1 LDNKLNIISKPSPNF
16 GERKNNTKPHI
27 IVIHY
32 TAMRNAREALR
43 LLRDPKSEVSSHYLI
58 DETGQIFS
66 LVKEHYRA
74 WHAGVGKWRGC
85 EDINSSSIGIE
96 LCNSG
101 KSPYSFLLFNAL
113 LNLVKIVKDRWS
125 IDKSN
130 VIGHSDLA
138 PNRKK
143 DPGRH
148 FDWRALELHGL
159 ATEVQMDETNDDFW
173 SNLDKIG
180 YHVPNSNSYRN
191 DLLEA
196 FRSRYCPE
204 NFGYLNS
211 RDIMIACGIA
221 KNLNFSD

>member
-1 LDNKLNIISKPSPNF
+1 MSKQLKIISKPSPNF
-16 GERKNNTKPHI
+16 GERKNNKKPHI

-32 TAMRNAREALR
+32 TAMRNAKDALT
-43 LLRDPKSEVSSHYLI
+43 LLRDPRSEVSSHYLI

-66 LVKEHYRA
+66 LVKEQHRA
-74 WHAGVGKWRGC
+74 WHAGEGKWRGC

-101 KSPYSFLLFNAL
+101 KSPYSFLLINAL
-113 LNLVKIVKDRWS
+113 LKLVKIISDRWS

-138 PNRKK
+138 PSRKK

-148 FDWRALELHGL
+148 FDWRSLELHGL
-159 ATEVQMDETNDDFW
+159 ATKVQMDETSDDFW
-173 SNLDKIG
+173 GNLEKIG
-180 YHVPNSNSYRN
+180 YYVPNKDAYRN

-204 NFGYLNS
+204 NFGHLNS